1 MCLVLQ
7 FILYYKSL
15 MLNWKITFRF
25 NTTLVYLSVTTSY
38 LCPSTLET
46 LSYAGTGDQRAC
58 GKGVLTQLGLQI
70 GQASIRYIEGREHL
84 R

>member
-15 MLNWKITFRF
+15 MLDWSIAFRF
-25 NTTLVYLSVTTSY
+25 NTSLVCLTDCHFHPN

-46 LSYAGTGDQRAC
+46 LSYTGTGDQRAC
-58 GKGVLTQLGLQI
+58 SKAIYLK
-70 GQASIRYIEGREHL
+70 ASILVSRIGHTTML
-84 R
+84 